1 MQRNANFSFKKSLRK
16 RKHSFIL
23 KFLNCSDTAEPNEN
37 RFCTD
42 FVNASLIHA
51 AQKAV
56 SELHESLVLKMK
68 K

>member
-16 RKHSFIL
+16 RKYIFIL

-37 RFCTD
+37 RFRTN
-42 FVNASLIHA
+42 FVNASLSHA
-51 AQKAV
+51 TQKAA